1 MIDKCERNLKEK
13 SNSTT
18 NIKDELK
25 KAVDFLSKLHNDLET
40 LDTMREQLNIVNN
53 EIEEDLKL
61 EVIFK

>member
-18 NIKDELK
+18 NIKDELQ